1 MRSTI
6 LILLFAALLSP
17 TARAEEKTPE
27 AFARIE
33 TELKQERPDAWE
45 IKDIIY
51 HAPAFS
57 ADEKQKIAEQIELS
71 ALPYKQKIILR
82 NYLGIRRPEKF
93 ATLEQKMR
101 QIEEISRRSDGPEI
115 NLHPVLPL
123 FSFPRNPA
131 DGDYREKLQT
141 YYNVAFVNED
151 NIRSN
156 IARFPAVGGR
166 GTTVPAEETTEQ
178 QRIKDYVEQYGQYA
192 ADQEAENLFFYTP
205 QNSPLC
211 RELAENKVYELPEY
225 YDSRIIDGTRD
236 YPIFINLDTP
246 DPERFRLKKTA
257 DFSGE
262 HVESNRFFLEADQD
276 GKTVEIELPTYRFL
290 TGKLVKYKN
299 DIYLVS
305 QNTDEYRIFRF
316 DLRQGFS
323 HVCFLSPEK
332 VSAYEEQL
340 KTDASLCRRIVN
352 KQYAVYRP
360 RTADETLTAAEKEKF
375 KINLCNF
382 LVSEAKLQ
390 TRSHTVASFANSSK
404 SAVLREC
411 FAATGDRWNF
421 PLRGFNWLTAR
432 NELLNLDA
440 DNDGQKEILLY
451 ADFDSGFGYGCSE
464 TYPVVYY
471 PQTGKFDINLFFWEM
486 TCHSARKSIVG
497 INGKNYLLVEQE
509 QKLLALFEAVTK
521 QNGKKELKQLCKFTP
536 VLVYY

>member
-17 TARAEEKTPE
+17 AARAEEKTPE

-156 IARFPAVGGR
+156 IARFPAAGGR

-192 ADQEAENLFFYTP
+192 ADQEAEKLFFYTP
-205 QNSPLC
+205 PNSPLC
-211 RELAENKVYELPEY
+211 RERAEN
-225 YDSRIIDGTRD
+225 
-236 YPIFINLDTP
+236 
-246 DPERFRLKKTA
+246 
-257 DFSGE
+257 
-262 HVESNRFFLEADQD
+262 
-276 GKTVEIELPTYRFL
+276 
-290 TGKLVKYKN
+290 
-299 DIYLVS
+299 
-305 QNTDEYRIFRF
+305 
-316 DLRQGFS
+316 
-323 HVCFLSPEK
+323 
-332 VSAYEEQL
+332 
-340 KTDASLCRRIVN
+340 
-352 KQYAVYRP
+352 
-360 RTADETLTAAEKEKF
+360 
-375 KINLCNF
+375 
-382 LVSEAKLQ
+382 
-390 TRSHTVASFANSSK
+390 
-404 SAVLREC
+404 
-411 FAATGDRWNF
+411 
-421 PLRGFNWLTAR
+421 
-432 NELLNLDA
+432 
-440 DNDGQKEILLY
+440 
-451 ADFDSGFGYGCSE
+451 
-464 TYPVVYY
+464 
-471 PQTGKFDINLFFWEM
+471 
-486 TCHSARKSIVG
+486 
-497 INGKNYLLVEQE
+497 
-509 QKLLALFEAVTK
+509 
-521 QNGKKELKQLCKFTP
+521 
-536 VLVYY
+536 

>member
-17 TARAEEKTPE
+17 AARAEEKTPE

-131 DGDYREKLQT
+131 DGIIGKSFRLIT
-141 YYNVAFVNED
+141 NVAFVNED

-156 IARFPAVGGR
+156 IARFPAAGGR

-225 YDSRIIDGTRD
+225 YDSRIVNGTLD

-246 DPERFRLKKTA
+246 GPERFRLKKQLTSAGNTLKATGSFWKRIKTA
-257 DFSGE
+257 
-262 HVESNRFFLEADQD
+262 
-276 GKTVEIELPTYRFL
+276 KP
-290 TGKLVKYKN
+290 
-299 DIYLVS
+299 
-305 QNTDEYRIFRF
+305 
-316 DLRQGFS
+316 
-323 HVCFLSPEK
+323 
-332 VSAYEEQL
+332 
-340 KTDASLCRRIVN
+340 
-352 KQYAVYRP
+352 
-360 RTADETLTAAEKEKF
+360 
-375 KINLCNF
+375 
-382 LVSEAKLQ
+382 
-390 TRSHTVASFANSSK
+390 SK
-404 SAVLREC
+404 SSCRPIA
-411 FAATGDRWNF
+411 F
-421 PLRGFNWLTAR
+421 
-432 NELLNLDA
+432 
-440 DNDGQKEILLY
+440 
-451 ADFDSGFGYGCSE
+451 
-464 TYPVVYY
+464 
-471 PQTGKFDINLFFWEM
+471 
-486 TCHSARKSIVG
+486 
-497 INGKNYLLVEQE
+497 
-509 QKLLALFEAVTK
+509 
-521 QNGKKELKQLCKFTP
+521 
-536 VLVYY
+536 